1 MKLDVKN
8 LQQPYRQEN
17 GRYLHAYKVEE
28 DTRLRLS
35 PKGFCNWCGKPLTG
49 RSRYFCPPSE
59 REIFQGYT
67 KKNYWCTLE
76 FMQWW
81 TSGNPRFKR
90 AVYIRD
96 EFTCKSCGLRP
107 VTTNKYGLE
116 LPDLSLL
123 AIDHIYPYAKG
134 GKTELENL
142 QVLCRVCNGKKRD
155 NVPRIFQEK
164 QGQTVM
170 DFSPSHPSGEGEVC

>member
-1 MKLDVKN
+1 MNELEMDKLFS
-8 LQQPYRQEN
+8 QPNRQGN

-35 PKGFCNWCGKPLTG
+35 PLGFCNWCGKLLTG
-49 RSRYFCPPSE
+49 RSKYFCPPSE
-59 REIFQGYT
+59 RDLGIGSPV
-67 KKNYWCTLE
+67 KRYWCTDE
-76 FMQWW
+76 FMAWW

-96 EFTCKSCGLRP
+96 DFTCQSCGLRP

-116 LPDLSLL
+116 IPDLSLL
-123 AIDHIYPYAKG
+123 AIDHIYPFVKG

-142 QVLCRVCNGKKRD
+142 QVLCRRCNGKKRD
-155 NVPRIFQEK
+155 NVPRVFQEK
-164 QGQTVM
+164 LGQTVM
-170 DFSPSHPSGEGEVC
+170 SFDSPQ